1 MHSGAVALDFADRL
15 ALVLKALAVSR
26 SQLAAALAVD
36 KSLVSRWLSGGTVP
50 GNHNLS
56 RLTAFFAV
64 HVPGFTMFDWEGDFT
79 SLAARLGIAP
89 THTGSRNRADVGAVS
104 KHVPDFARLP
114 AFSSSAHETAARG
127 PRYCGMWRS
136 WMPTVGRPNDFHCEH
151 TVIWQDGQWLSGFAL
166 GFSYRWPLAGFIAN
180 GQLTILLSDEFDF
193 VTRTFSRAD
202 QPIIDQVDGLM
213 LAAASLPH
221 QAPTA
226 CRVIMERVTAAT
238 VTRDE
243 MDAALV
249 AHSGERRLFAADQ
262 IDPVMRA
269 DLLPDCGPSHVQHGG
284 DRLLRADTAMR
295 LVKTRSH

>member
-1 MHSGAVALDFADRL
+1 MEFAERL

-36 KSLVSRWLSGGTVP
+36 KSLVSRWLSGSTTP

-56 RLTAFFAV
+56 RLTSFVAGQVA
-64 HVPGFTMFDWEGDFT
+64 GFTMFDWE
-79 SLAARLGIAP
+79 SEPAALAVRLGIAP
-89 THTGSRNRADVGAVS
+89 ASAGPSSGTGGAVS
-104 KHVPDFARLP
+104 GQLPDFAHLP
-114 AFSSSAHETAARG
+114 AFSSSAHESAARG
-127 PRYCGMWRS
+127 PRYCGLWRT
-136 WMPTVGRPNDFHCEH
+136 WMPTVGRPDDFHCEH
-151 TVIWQDGQWLSGFAL
+151 TAIWQDGQWLSGFAL
-166 GFSYRWPLAGFIAN
+166 GFSYKWPLAGFIAN
-180 GQLTILLSDEFDF
+180 GQLTLLLSDEFDF

-238 VTRDE
+238 ATRE
-243 MDAALV
+243 EIHAALV
-249 AHSGERRLFAADQ
+249 AHAAERCLITADQ
-262 IDPVMRA
+262 VDPIMRA
-269 DLLPDCGPSHVQHGG
+269 DLLPDCGPSHVGHGG
-284 DRLLRADTAMR
+284 DRLLRADPTMR